1 MLMKGCFPLSGVVGA
16 ERCPLCSSSS
26 KNCGLPR
33 PLIFTVYQ
41 VPRLAWLADIS
52 SSDFLG
58 LTKGPGI
65 LSDTGIPSQEPAE
78 FN

>member
-1 MLMKGCFPLSGVVGA
+1 MGSWGLKGV
-16 ERCPLCSSSS
+16 PLCSSSS
-26 KNCGLPR
+26 KNWGLPR

-52 SSDFLG
+52 SSGFLG

-65 LSDTGIPSQEPAE
+65 LSDTGTPSQESAE
-78 FN
+78 SS